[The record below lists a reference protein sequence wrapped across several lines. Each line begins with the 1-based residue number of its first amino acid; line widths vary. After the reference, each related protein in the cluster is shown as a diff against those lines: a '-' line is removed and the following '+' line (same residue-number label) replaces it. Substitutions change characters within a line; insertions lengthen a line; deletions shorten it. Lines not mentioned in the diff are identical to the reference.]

1 MAKFAGIFAAIGLA
15 IGAIGTALAAVV
27 TGFLGLVWWQMPL
40 ALVGIIFFISG
51 PSMLLAWFKLRARN
65 LAPLLDASQAVF
77 NQQLGLGPAKFA
89 QLQAVLEMARRH
101 LAEQLRRDSALESPQ
116 AVRDYLKALLRHEP
130 HEVFGCLFLDAKHR
144 VLAFEALFHGSIDSA
159 SVYPRQVVKRA
170 LAHNAAALILTHN
183 HPSGVAEPSQADR
196 VLTRRLKEALELVD
210 VRVLDHFIVGDG
222 EPLSM
227 AEYGWL

>member
-1 MAKFAGIFAAIGLA
+1 MSTQLTLIETSDVEADRIVQENQVIDEALHILDRRLFARGPNL
-15 IGAIGTALAAVV
+15 TSPDAVASY
-27 TGFLGLVWWQMPL
+27 L
-40 ALVGIIFFISG
+40 
-51 PSMLLAWFKLRARN
+51 KL
-65 LAPLLDASQAVF
+65 
-77 NQQLGLGPAKFA
+77 
-89 QLQAVLEMARRH
+89 H
-101 LAEQLRRDSALESPQ
+101 LAQQE
-116 AVRDYLKALLRHEP
+116 
-130 HEVFGCLFLDAKHR
+130 HEVFGVIFLDAQHR
-144 VLAFEALFHGSIDSA
+144 VLAFEVLFHGSIDGA

>member
-1 MAKFAGIFAAIGLA
+1 MSTQLTLIETSDFEADRIVQENQVIDEALHILDRRLFARGPNLMSPD
-15 IGAIGTALAAVV
+15 AV
-27 TGFLGLVWWQMPL
+27 
-40 ALVGIIFFISG
+40 
-51 PSMLLAWFKLRARN
+51 
-65 LAPLLDASQAVF
+65 AS
-77 NQQLGLGPAKFA
+77 
-89 QLQAVLEMARRH
+89 
-101 LAEQLRRDSALESPQ
+101 
-116 AVRDYLKALLRHEP
+116 YLKLHLVQQE
-130 HEVFGCLFLDAKHR
+130 HEVFGVIFLDAKHR
-144 VLAFEALFHGSIDSA
+144 VLAFEVLFHGSIDGA

>member
-1 MAKFAGIFAAIGLA
+1 MSTQLTLTETSDFEADRIAQENRVIDEALRILDRRLFTRGPELTSPDAVASFLKLQLA
-15 IGAIGTALAAVV
+15 
-27 TGFLGLVWWQMPL
+27 
-40 ALVGIIFFISG
+40 
-51 PSMLLAWFKLRARN
+51 
-65 LAPLLDASQAVF
+65 
-77 NQQLGLGPAKFA
+77 QQ
-89 QLQAVLEMARRH
+89 E
-101 LAEQLRRDSALESPQ
+101 
-116 AVRDYLKALLRHEP
+116 
-130 HEVFGCLFLDAKHR
+130 HEVFGVIFLDAKHR
-144 VLAFEALFHGSIDSA
+144 VLAFEVLFHGSIDGA